1 MRYEIMAQSAP
12 LNSPTILIVENEA
25 IVRMELAAQLTD
37 FGFKVLVASDADEA
51 IDLLDSHQEI
61 ELLLTD
67 VTMPGSMD
75 GVRLA
80 HHVRKRWPP
89 IKIVVTS
96 GRLGTKL
103 SDLPLGS
110 AFFPKPYGSETLRKT
125 LTPFLSGNRAEFGG
139 GAARAAR

>member
-1 MRYEIMAQSAP
+1 MAQSTP
-12 LNSPTILIVENEA
+12 LNPATILVVENEA
-25 IVRMELAAQLTD
+25 IVRLELVAQLTD
-37 FGFKVLVASDADEA
+37 LGLKVLVASDADEA

-96 GRLGTKL
+96 GRPGTKL
-103 SDLPLGS
+103 SDLPLAAGS
-110 AFFPKPYGSETLRKT
+110 FPSHTAPR
-125 LTPFLSGNRAEFGG
+125 R
-139 GAARAAR
+139 